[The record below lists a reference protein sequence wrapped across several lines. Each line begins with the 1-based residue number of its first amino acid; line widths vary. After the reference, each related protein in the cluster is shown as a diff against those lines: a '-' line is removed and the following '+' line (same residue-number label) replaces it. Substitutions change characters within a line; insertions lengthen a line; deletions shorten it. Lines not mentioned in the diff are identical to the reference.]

1 MNTTDHQKGS
11 HVPDKGNIIIAIIIL
26 CSKFALHLLHGG
38 LSSLLK
44 SLGSKTC
51 IKATW
56 KISSKNLQKVKVVK
70 LKVKAAHQSNLKNQF
85 QEITENESCIVKTS
99 CASRREFPESE
110 RFYVRA
116 SIRK

>member
-11 HVPDKGNIIIAIIIL
+11 HVPDKGNIIIIL

-44 SLGSKTC
+44 SLGSETC

-56 KISSKNLQKVKVVK
+56 KISFKNLQKVKVVK
-70 LKVKAAHQSNLKNQF
+70 LKVKAAHQSNLENQF
-85 QEITENESCIVKTS
+85 QEFTESESCEVIS
-99 CASRREFPESE
+99 GNELCLMA
-110 RFYVRA
+110 
-116 SIRK
+116 